1 MRQYLLKPMQFL
13 LVLLALL
20 PQFSKALAEPFDV
33 DLFSKPIENFKVGDT
48 QKIFGQLEFVGG
60 IEFTSPNVHVGALSG
75 LALIDGRSQ
84 IVAVTDTGFWFTAKI
99 ERDQKGRPV
108 AFKNGRMA
116 PLLDANGQAFEHK
129 WISDAESIIVENGE
143 ALVSFERD
151 NRVLRYRLDLEKF
164 ATLPKRLALN
174 IGVESLRQNKGL
186 ETLVKASANSALK
199 GAIIVISERSMSSNK
214 QIRGAIIE
222 GPKKGRFTVKRKGK
236 YDITDGDFLPNG
248 DLLLLERRFNMANGI
263 GMRIRRIKAG
273 KIRPG
278 ASLKGK
284 KLIKA
289 DISYQID
296 NMEGLSVT
304 TDQEGQVYL
313 SLISDNNHSLL
324 QRNLYLEFK
333 LLP

>member
-1 MRQYLLKPMQFL
+1 MRRVSLIPTLFSMVVV
-13 LVLLALL
+13 VLCL
-20 PQFSKALAEPFDV
+20 PLSKAVAAPFDV
-33 DLFSKPIENFKVGDT
+33 DLFSRTIENFKVGDR
-48 QKIFGQLEFVGG
+48 QRVFGKLEFVGG
-60 IEFTSPNVHVGALSG
+60 IEFTSPNAHVGAISG

-99 ERDQKGRPV
+99 ERDQKGRPM
-108 AFKNGRMA
+108 ALKYGRMA
-116 PLLDANGQAFEHK
+116 PLLDANGQAFKYK

-186 ETLVKASANSALK
+186 ETLVKAPANGALK

-222 GPKKGRFTVKRKGK
+222 GPEKGRFTVKRKGK

-304 TDQEGQVYL
+304 TDGEGQVYL